1 MLMAL
6 LNVRLGFWAP
16 NPAKERWRVPRPRL
30 WPFYV
35 LREFLSQTNDLSSY
49 CYLTDGG
56 HFDNTGLYSL
66 VQRGCRAIFLVD
78 CGADPRPCFADLG
91 DAIRRCRIDFS
102 AEITFSVNYFIR
114 SPNQRMSSAHFVVGE
129 VRYDREHLRQLG
141 WDDVANPDDRK
152 GVIVWLKPS
161 LVNDDPAEVRQY
173 ALENNAFPQQTTA
186 DQWFDEAQFESY
198 RRLGAEC
205 ARAATA
211 DRRVAEA
218 FPVL

>member
-16 NPAKERWRVPRPRL
+16 NPAKERWKLARPRL

-66 VQRGCRAIFLVD
+66 VQRGCRSIFLVD
-78 CGADPRPCFADLG
+78 CGADPGPCFADLG
-91 DAIRRCRIDFS
+91 DAIRRCRIDFR
-102 AEITFSVNYFIR
+102 ADITFSVDGFIR
-114 SPNQRMSSAHFVVGE
+114 AKDSRLSGAHFAMGE
-129 VRYDREHLRQLG
+129 VVYDREHVRQLG
-141 WDDVANPDDRK
+141 WGDVPADAARK

-161 LVNDDPAEVRQY
+161 LMDKDPAEVRQY
-173 ALENNAFPQQTTA
+173 ALENDVFPQQTTA

-198 RRLGAEC
+198 RRLGLEC
-205 ARAATA
+205 AKVA
-211 DRRVAEA
+211 VAEYEVDQA
-218 FPVL
+218 FPVG